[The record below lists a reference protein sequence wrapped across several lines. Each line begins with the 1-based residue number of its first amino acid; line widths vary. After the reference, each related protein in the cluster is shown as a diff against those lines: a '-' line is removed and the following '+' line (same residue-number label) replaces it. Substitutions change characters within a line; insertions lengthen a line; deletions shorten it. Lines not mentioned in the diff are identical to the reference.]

1 MRLLV
6 VIGGGDII
14 GEEGDCD
21 GSGWFD
27 EMRDEEGVAR
37 LGVEEGGSLDLEEV
51 RVAVDVTVDV
61 TEPGCGG
68 TGPTHS
74 ASLRSR

>member
-14 GEEGDCD
+14 GEEGDCN

-27 EMRDEEGVAR
+27 EMRDEEGVER
-37 LGVEEGGSLDLEEV
+37 LEVKEGGSLDLEEFRV
-51 RVAVDVTVDV
+51 VDVAVDVS
-61 TEPGCGG
+61 EPGGG
-68 TGPTHS
+68 GKGPTHS